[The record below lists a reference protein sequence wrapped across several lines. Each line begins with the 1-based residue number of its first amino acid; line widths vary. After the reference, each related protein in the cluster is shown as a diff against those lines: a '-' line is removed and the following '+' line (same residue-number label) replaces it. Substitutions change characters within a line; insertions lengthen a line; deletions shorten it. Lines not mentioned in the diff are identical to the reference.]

1 MKLTNLGKSS
11 DPYLTDFNLL
21 KEKPWKIAISINR
34 KIVTL
39 THNKRLLYRML
50 NAAGVSS
57 PKLAFNLS
65 LTDTLFF
72 YI

>member
-21 KEKPWKIAISINR
+21 KEKSWKIAISINR

-50 NAAGVSS
+50 NAAGVF
-57 PKLAFNLS
+57 PQF
-65 LTDTLFF
+65 DGYTLFF
-72 YI
+72 IFKK